1 MERYKRKNKNKVLD
15 KPIPAYRLKAISKVM
30 VIIFVLLITRI
41 GWIQFVEG
49 SELKERASRQQTL
62 SQIISPKRG
71 YIYDRNKKA
80 LAISVP
86 VDTITINPTK
96 IVVEHEDK
104 DVARVKTQE
113 LKEKVAR
120 GLADIFSLD
129 YETVLAQVQSESSV
143 QTIAKKV
150 EKNLVDELE
159 KWMKENEITAGINV
173 DEDTKRYYPFGNL
186 ASHVIGFTGTD
197 SQGLFGIEHKW
208 DSELKGTS
216 RKDCNSS

>member
-1 MERYKRKNKNKVLD
+1 M
-15 KPIPAYRLKAISKVM
+15 
-30 VIIFVLLITRI
+30 
-41 GWIQFVEG
+41 
-49 SELKERASRQQTL
+49 
-62 SQIISPKRG
+62 
-71 YIYDRNKKA
+71 
-80 LAISVP
+80 
-86 VDTITINPTK
+86 
-96 IVVEHEDK
+96 
-104 DVARVKTQE
+104 
-113 LKEKVAR
+113 
-120 GLADIFSLD
+120 D